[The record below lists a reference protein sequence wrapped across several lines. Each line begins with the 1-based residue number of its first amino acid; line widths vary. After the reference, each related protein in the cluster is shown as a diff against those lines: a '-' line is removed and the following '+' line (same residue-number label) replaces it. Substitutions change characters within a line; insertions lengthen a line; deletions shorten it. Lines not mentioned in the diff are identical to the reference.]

1 MTKRRTNILDRFGR
15 KIGLEHRATI
25 WLYDL
30 AEVVPHTVEGD
41 EKFERFANALLDLVV
56 LGMSE
61 E

>member
-1 MTKRRTNILDRFGR
+1 MNILDRFGR

-30 AEVVPHTVEGD
+30 AEEVPHTVKGD
-41 EKFERFANALLDLVV
+41 EKFERVADALLDLVM